1 MALTHKQ
8 KERLREWFNDSE
20 IEYLIDWIMYN
31 SYDSKLEEL
40 ASQLL
45 KFDSENY
52 PEGEDA

>member
-31 SYDSKLEEL
+31 SYDSKLEDL